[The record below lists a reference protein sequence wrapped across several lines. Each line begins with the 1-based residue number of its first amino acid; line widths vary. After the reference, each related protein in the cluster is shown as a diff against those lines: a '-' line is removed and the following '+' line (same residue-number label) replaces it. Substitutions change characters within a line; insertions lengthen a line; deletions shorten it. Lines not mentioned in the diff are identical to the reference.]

1 MSFSEEDMTKSK
13 TIKVQFAIFSLM
25 TILLFGGYGPVLD
38 LQTSINI
45 EGGTGNFARVRS
57 EVTKT

>member
-1 MSFSEEDMTKSK
+1 MVRSEMEERK
-13 TIKVQFAIFSLM
+13 TITVQFAVFSLM

-45 EGGTGNFARVRS
+45 EGGTGNG
-57 EVTKT
+57 